1 LFLEQQPRRR
11 RKRSRV
17 TCTSEGRRQTG
28 CCRCSRERRGGER
41 DGELFIIERERERT
55 RERKKDENENENEER
70 IVVSCFARK
79 KLNRS

>member
-11 RKRSRV
+11 SKV
-17 TCTSEGRRQTG
+17 TCTSEERRQTG
-28 CCRCSRERRGGER
+28 DCRCSRERRGGER
-41 DGELFIIERERERT
+41 DGELFIIEREREREN
-55 RERKKDENENENEER
+55 ERKKKDENENENEER